1 MAIYE
6 GSDHENLGLVRI
18 QGQRFTLSGGS
29 HRAYDDGDIVFDPEA
44 RKAALLI
51 LVSGWAVSCKSLPN
65 GTRVV
70 LEFILPGDIIWTPSV
85 ATARETIE
93 AISHVQFYELSGH
106 VLARYLDSNTGQN
119 IILSEMM
126 RCHARMSERLANVG
140 RRDALARTGH
150 LLLELAARIGPDRKR
165 PGLDGFLCPLT
176 QSDIGDAVG
185 LSTVHINRVLKDLR
199 VNGLLSFRNGTV
211 EFLNRRKLEELVEFD
226 DSYLAAQ
233 PQIIPR

>member
-165 PGLDGFLCPLT
+165 PGLDGFHCPLT

-226 DSYLAAQ
+226 DSYLATQ

>member
-1 MAIYE
+1 M
-6 GSDHENLGLVRI
+6 VRI

-226 DSYLAAQ
+226 DSYLATQ

>member
-226 DSYLAAQ
+226 DSYLATQ

>member
-226 DSYLAAQ
+226 DSYLATQ
-233 PQIIPR
+233 PQIFSR

>member
-93 AISHVQFYELSGH
+93 AISHAQFYELSGH

-226 DSYLAAQ
+226 DSYLATQ

>member
-6 GSDHENLGLVRI
+6 GADRENLGLVRV
-18 QGQRFTLSGGS
+18 QGQRFTLSGGCY
-29 HRAYDDGDIVFDPEA
+29 RAYDDGDIIFDPEA
-44 RKAALLI
+44 KKAALLI

-70 LEFILPGDIIWTPSV
+70 LEFVLPGDIIWTPSV
-85 ATARETIE
+85 AIARETIE
-93 AISHVQFYELSGH
+93 AISDTQFYELTNTS
-106 VLARYLDSNTGQN
+106 LARYLDSSGGRDIVLT
-119 IILSEMM
+119 EMM
-126 RCHARMSERLANVG
+126 RCHARMSERLANLG

-150 LLLELAARIGPDRKR
+150 LLLELASRIGPDRRR
-165 PGLDGFLCPLT
+165 PGLDGFQCPLT

-199 VNGLLSFRNGTV
+199 VNGLVSFRNGIV

-226 DSYLAAQ
+226 DSYFAAQ
-233 PQIIPR
+233 PQIISR